1 MNTNNKKAPSPT
13 SSLGLDLLLKAG
25 KDKEAEAQRIKSV
38 AADPIPEVEQP
49 LNKTEYPI
57 ITEVETTSSE
67 KTVNPSQKKGIDIL
81 FAKRDAE
88 EMEAVKI
95 SRDLHREL
103 KVLAG
108 LSSCTMAQML
118 GNIVEDFLSENQKMI
133 SSYKKK
139 MI

>member
-1 MNTNNKKAPSPT
+1 MNTNNKKAS

-49 LNKTEYPI
+49 VNKTEDPI
-57 ITEVETTSSE
+57 ITEEKNTSSE
-67 KTVNPSQKKGIDIL
+67 KTVNSSQKKGIDIL

-108 LSSCTMAQML
+108 LSGCTMAQML
-118 GNIVEDFLSENQKMI
+118 GNIVEDFLSENQKVI

>member
-1 MNTNNKKAPSPT
+1 MKSNKPT
-13 SSLGLDLLLKAG
+13 SSLGLDLLLQAG

-38 AADPIPEVEQP
+38 ATDPTPEVEQTVS
-49 LNKTEYPI
+49 KTEDPI
-57 ITEVETTSSE
+57 IAEAETPSSE
-67 KTVNPSQKKGIDIL
+67 KIVNPSQKKGIDIL

-95 SRDLHREL
+95 SRDIHREL
-103 KVLAG
+103 KILAG
-108 LSSCTMAQML
+108 LSGCTMAQML
-118 GNIVEDFLSENQKMI
+118 GNIVDDFLSEHQKGI